1 MVNVLGCERS
11 ERGFESRRPEFR
23 FSSTHQKS
31 EEKSAVPRQRHPL
44 QPLVTITP
52 DEAQQLIQLS
62 LHVQYNY
69 NSWPPHYVYYT
80 VFLIVSPSFS
90 LTLEDSDY
98 NCATEYRAHPRIFIC
113 FYSIQ
118 QY

>member
-52 DEAQQLIQLS
+52 DEAQQL
-62 LHVQYNY
+62 YNY
-69 NSWPPHYVYYT
+69 LSTSNTTITHGQPHYVYYT